1 MKNIHRLRYCK
12 MSSNTIPSIGA
23 LQAFRQAAVHLSFR
37 RAADD
42 LGLSPS
48 AVSHQIRGLEALL
61 GVRLFAR
68 TPHAVQLTSAG
79 ETYLEA
85 VVLALD
91 QLTLA
96 GQNLLDRSNR
106 GRHELRV
113 SALPFFAST
122 ILLPHL
128 AQLTDYYAG
137 LHLRLEAT
145 HQYADFDASDV
156 DVAIRYGKERTS
168 GLRYEAI
175 LDVASMPVCSP
186 SLASQISKLSDLDG
200 HTLIHV
206 SVQPESWS
214 KWLAERKIGSLNQY
228 RALWVDSVPAAIEAA
243 EHGLG
248 IALAMHPLVCAR
260 EGFGDRLI
268 APFTPSKK
276 ENTYYLVMRSEQV
289 GDRRILAFR
298 KWLKAAVAASCHTQS
313 PPSL

>member
-1 MKNIHRLRYCK
+1 MT
-12 MSSNTIPSIGA
+12 SNAIPSIGA
-23 LQAFRQAAVHLSFR
+23 LQAFRQAAAHLSFR

-48 AVSHQIRGLEALL
+48 AVSHQIRGLEAQL

-128 AQLTDYYAG
+128 AQLNDYYAG

-145 HQYADFDASDV
+145 HQYADFDASEV
-156 DVAIRYGKERTS
+156 DVAIRYGKEKSS
-168 GLRYEAI
+168 GLKFEAI

-186 SLASQISKLSDLDG
+186 SIASQISDLSDLQG

-214 KWLAERKIGSLNQY
+214 KWLTERKMEALDQY
-228 RALWVDSVPAAIEAA
+228 RTLWVDSVPAAIEAA

-260 EGFGDRLI
+260 DGFGERLI
-268 APFTPSKK
+268 APFAPSKK
-276 ENTYYLVMRSEQV
+276 ENTYYLVMRSEQAA
-289 GDRRILAFR
+289 DRRILAFR
-298 KWLKAAVAASCHTQS
+298 KWLKAAIATSCHTAS
-313 PPSL
+313 PPSF